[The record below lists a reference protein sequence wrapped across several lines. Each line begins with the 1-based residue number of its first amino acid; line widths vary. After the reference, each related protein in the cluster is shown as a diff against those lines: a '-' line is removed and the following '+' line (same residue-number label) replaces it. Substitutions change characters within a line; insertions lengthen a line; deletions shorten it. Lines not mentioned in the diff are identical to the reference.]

1 VARPP
6 KVIVAFPVPGETK
19 EVPTT
24 VVASLGKPHSMP
36 AKAGDTNARATLIT
50 VRSDFIL
57 CFLSLLK
64 LIEIDIIT
72 SSYGRAAPC

>member
-1 VARPP
+1 VPRPLR
-6 KVIVAFPVPGETK
+6 VIVALPEPGEPK
-19 EVPTT
+19 EAPAT

-64 LIEIDIIT
+64 FIEIDIIT